1 MLPIVTEP
9 IRQQIVQLLTDAPMD
24 WKREMVQRLKQMN
37 PEVNAML
44 LDVAQQSSDPKGAVL
59 AGFAVYQ
66 ALELAMAEE
75 DSELG
80 L

>member
-9 IRQQIVQLLTDAPMD
+9 IRSQIIQLLTDTPAE
-24 WKREMVQRLKQMN
+24 WKREMVHRLKQVN

-66 ALELAMAEE
+66 ALELAMTDE
-75 DSELG
+75 DTELG